1 MTSAPEGPLTYTSL
15 TSEILDI
22 VHGYVRQQESVTSL
36 TEDMS
41 ATALQFRVANANLIT
56 RGIVEVGDELMY
68 VNNADPATAIVLVEP
83 WGRAQSGSL
92 AQPHLAGTKVTI
104 SPLFPIQRVRTA
116 IYETL
121 REMFPDV
128 YAIGEA
134 FIDVNVTRTNY
145 PADPEAY
152 VILECEWHLPGP
164 SRMWQPM
171 KRWRQN
177 HTPTDLEI
185 EIMGP
190 LWPGLARVRYRF
202 MKKNP
207 PDFGLTND
215 DLNNYG
221 YSNQVRDVIVY
232 GSVARLLASAMSSR
246 TQVESME
253 ALGRSAAVPTGD
265 LISGSRY
272 YYTLFRERLQS
283 ERLQTMLRH
292 PMKPHFTR

>member
-22 VHGYVRQQESVTSL
+22 VHGYVRQQETVTSL
-36 TEDMS
+36 SAPMS
-41 ATALQFRVANANLIT
+41 ETALTFQVANATLFT
-56 RGIVEVGDELMY
+56 RGIVEVGDELIY
-68 VNNADPATAIVLVEP
+68 AENVDAANNTIIVEP

-92 AQPHLAGTKVTI
+92 AQFHPIGSKVTI
-104 SPLFPIQRVRTA
+104 APLFPIQRVRTA

-121 REMFPDV
+121 REMFTSV

-145 PADPEAY
+145 PADPAAY
-152 VILECEWHLPGP
+152 FILECEWHLPGP
-164 SRMWQPM
+164 SKMWQPM

-202 MKKNP
+202 MKKP
-207 PDFGLTND
+207 PADYGLTND

-221 YSNQVRDVIVY
+221 YSNEVRDIIVY
-232 GSVARLLASAMSSR
+232 GTVARLLASAMSSR
-246 TQVESME
+246 VQVESME

-265 LISGSRY
+265 LISASRY
-272 YYTLFRERLQS
+272 YYTLFRERLES
-283 ERLQTMLRH
+283 ERQQTMLRH

>member
-1 MTSAPEGPLTYTSL
+1 MTAPEGPLTYTSL
-15 TSEILDI
+15 TSEALDI

-36 TEDMS
+36 AADMT
-41 ATALQFRVANANLIT
+41 ATDLTFKVANATLIT
-56 RGIVEVGDELMY
+56 RGTVEVGDEVIY
-68 VNNADPATAIVLVEP
+68 VQSADNTTGNIVVEP

-92 AQPHLAGTKVTI
+92 AEPHPVGTKVTI
-104 SPLFPIQRVRTA
+104 SPLFPKQRVRTA

-121 REMFPDV
+121 REMFPSV

-145 PADPEAY
+145 PADPSAY

-164 SRMWQPM
+164 SKMWQPM

-207 PDFGLTND
+207 ADFGLTND
-215 DLNNYG
+215 DLNAYG
-221 YSNQVRDVIVY
+221 YSNQVRDVIIY
-232 GSVARLLASAMSSR
+232 GTVARLLASAMSSR

-265 LISGSRY
+265 LIAASRY
-272 YYTLFRERLQS
+272 YYTLFRERLES
-283 ERLQTMLRH
+283 ERQQTMLRH